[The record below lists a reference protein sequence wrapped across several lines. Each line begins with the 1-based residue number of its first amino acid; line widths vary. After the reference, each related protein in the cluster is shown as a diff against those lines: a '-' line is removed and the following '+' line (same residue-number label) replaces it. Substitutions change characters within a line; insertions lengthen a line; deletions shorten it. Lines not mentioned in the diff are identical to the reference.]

1 MITDE
6 VYLLGGYVHLELPIP
21 LSAYLDA
28 MNTTCHA
35 VHKAYQDDAFDDY
48 PLLIGTLAA
57 LDGDCAH
64 AERSISSIVR
74 SMGTPLEYERH
85 FGQSNIVG
93 VGRKTRPRMRKS
105 QSGKKVRTSTTAI
118 PTVPTGRVPNS
129 LVPTPQPLSGTGDL
143 ERQ

>member
-1 MITDE
+1 MCVMISDD
-6 VYLLGGYVHLELPIP
+6 VYLLGGYANLELPIP

-35 VHKAYQDDAFDDY
+35 VYKAYQDEAFDDY

-64 AERSISSIVR
+64 AERSVSSIVR
-74 SMGTPLEYERH
+74 SMGTPLEYQRQ

-105 QSGKKVRTSTTAI
+105 RSGLKGRTTT
-118 PTVPTGRVPNS
+118 TSMTMSSVPTAGVPNTM
-129 LVPTPQPLSGTGDL
+129 VPTP
-143 ERQ
+143 